1 MVGMQ
6 VSGIP
11 DPDGAADLAEFVRM
25 LEQLRLSMG
34 APPLRDLAHRV
45 GALLRP
51 PRQVSK
57 STLADMFQPGRR
69 RLNQDLVVAVVRA
82 LCPDEDVVRRWS
94 AACVRVH
101 AEAKTG
107 GPAGVFS
114 QLPADLATFTGRQE
128 ELARLITAATSRRDA
143 DSTGAKTVV
152 VSAIEGM
159 AGVGKTQ
166 LAVHAA
172 HELVRGGHFAEVQLH
187 VNLRGFDPDLPPADP
202 SAVLE
207 AFLRQ
212 LAVPAQQIPA
222 GLDER
227 AVMFRDRLRD
237 RHALVLLDNAAD
249 EMQVRDLIPASPT
262 CLVLITSRRSLAGL
276 DGVTPYLLDTF
287 TDAESFDL
295 LARIVGHERVAAEP
309 GAAAR
314 IIDYCD
320 RLPLALSLTA
330 ARLRSRPAW
339 TLAQLADRMEAGRL
353 DALRAGGRSI
363 RPVFDLSYRELTEPL
378 QRVFRLLGQHPGPD
392 FTAAMV
398 AVLADISP
406 SAAEDCLD
414 QLLDENLVRQSTP
427 GRYEFHDLLRAYA
440 VEVAAE
446 SADGDA
452 PAALERLARWFLHS
466 AYRAAQAMKA
476 PVLPELGDGGEAAH
490 LGFDSYAAALAW
502 CDAEHANLEA
512 VHRAAVEKDIYE
524 VTWQLPVVLAHFR
537 HIRFHVASSV
547 VAHGAAVEAARARG
561 DRPVVAWNLLGVS
574 TSLADL
580 SQQGEQEEMIS
591 EALRLYREVQ
601 DSQGEGWALME
612 LGRLYNARGRSAEA
626 VEVLERSIACN
637 GGDQR
642 HVMNCQV
649 NLGVAYYG
657 LGDVEAAYRYTEQ
670 ALTAARAGGEQRAE
684 CILLSNLGDLNLELG
699 RAEGAHDFYTEQQ
712 SVAEQI
718 GNEEQ
723 QGRGLIGL
731 GKAFEA
737 MGRPEQAQ
745 ASWRAAY
752 ELLLGIGSPRVDQ
765 VRALLEKSE
774 AGASAPTAADG

>member
-1 MVGMQ
+1 M
-6 VSGIP
+6 
-11 DPDGAADLAEFVRM
+11 
-25 LEQLRLSMG
+25 
-34 APPLRDLAHRV
+34 
-45 GALLRP
+45 
-51 PRQVSK
+51 
-57 STLADMFQPGRR
+57 
-69 RLNQDLVVAVVRA
+69 
-82 LCPDEDVVRRWS
+82 
-94 AACVRVH
+94 
-101 AEAKTG
+101 
-107 GPAGVFS
+107 
-114 QLPADLATFTGRQE
+114 
-128 ELARLITAATSRRDA
+128 
-143 DSTGAKTVV
+143 
-152 VSAIEGM
+152 
-159 AGVGKTQ
+159 
-166 LAVHAA
+166 
-172 HELVRGGHFAEVQLH
+172 
-187 VNLRGFDPDLPPADP
+187 
-202 SAVLE
+202 
-207 AFLRQ
+207 
-212 LAVPAQQIPA
+212 PAQQIPS

-227 AVMFRDRLRD
+227 AVMFRNQLRN

-287 TDAESFDL
+287 TDTEAFDL
-295 LARIVGHERVAAEP
+295 LARIVGPDRVAAEP
-309 GAAAR
+309 GAATR

-363 RPVFDLSYRELTEPL
+363 RPVFDLSYRELAEPM

-406 SAAEDCLD
+406 SAAEDCLE

-440 VEVAAE
+440 VEVTAE
-446 SADGDA
+446 SDGGDA
-452 PAALERLARWFLHS
+452 PAALERLARWFLHC

-476 PVLPELGDGGEAAH
+476 PVLPELGDGGEAAS
-490 LGFDSYAAALAW
+490 LSFDSYAAALAW

-524 VTWQLPVVLAHFR
+524 VIWQLPVVLAHFR
-537 HIRFHVASSV
+537 NIRFHRVNSV

-561 DRPVVAWNLLGVS
+561 DKTVVAWNLLGAS
-574 TSLADL
+574 TALADL
-580 SQQGEQEEMIS
+580 SRQGEQEEMIS
-591 EALRLYREVQ
+591 EALSLYREVR
-601 DSQGEGWALME
+601 DSRGEGWALLE
-612 LGRLYNARGRSAEA
+612 LGRLHNLRGRSAEA
-626 VEVLERSIACN
+626 IEVLERSIACN
-637 GGDQR
+637 GSDPR
-642 HVMNCQV
+642 HVMICHV

-657 LGDVEAAYRYTEQ
+657 LGDVQSAYRYTEQ
-670 ALTAARAGGEQRAE
+670 ALTAARAVGEQRAE
-684 CILLSNLGDLNLELG
+684 CILLSNLGDLNLDLG

-712 SVAEQI
+712 LVAEQI
-718 GNEEQ
+718 GNEDQ

-752 ELLLGIGSPRVDQ
+752 EMLRGIGSARADQ
-765 VRALLEKSE
+765 VRELLERSG
-774 AGASAPTAADG
+774 AGASVPTAAAG

>member
-1 MVGMQ
+1 VVGTQ

-11 DPDGAADLAEFVRM
+11 DPGKAADLAEFVRM
-25 LEQLRLSMG
+25 LEQLRLSKG
-34 APPLRDLAHRV
+34 APPLRDLAHRAGV
-45 GALLRP
+45 LLRP

-128 ELARLITAATSRRDA
+128 ELARLITAATSQHDA

-227 AVMFRDRLRD
+227 AVMFRNRLRN

-276 DGVTPYLLDTF
+276 DGVTPYMLDIF
-287 TDAESFDL
+287 TDAEAFDL
-295 LARIVGHERVAAEP
+295 LARIVGHDRVAAEP

-363 RPVFDLSYRELTEPL
+363 RPVFDLSYRELAEPL

-398 AVLADISP
+398 AVLADIPP
-406 SAAEDCLD
+406 SAAEDCLE

-440 VEVAAE
+440 VEVTAE

-476 PVLPELGDGGEAAH
+476 PVLPELGDGGEAAS
-490 LGFDSYAAALAW
+490 LRFDSYAAALAW

-512 VHRAAVEKDIYE
+512 VHRAAAEKDIYE

-537 HIRFHVASSV
+537 NIRFHRVNSV

-561 DRPVVAWNLLGVS
+561 DKTVVAWNLLGAS
-574 TSLADL
+574 TALADL
-580 SQQGEQEEMIS
+580 SRQGEQEEMIS
-591 EALRLYREVQ
+591 EALCLYREAR

-612 LGRLYNARGRSAEA
+612 LGRLHNMRGRSAEA
-626 VEVLERSIACN
+626 IEVLERSIACN
-637 GGDQR
+637 GSDPR
-642 HVMNCQV
+642 HVMICHV

-684 CILLSNLGDLNLELG
+684 CILLSNLGDLNLDLG

-712 SVAEQI
+712 LVAEQI

-752 ELLLGIGSPRVDQ
+752 EMLRGIGSPRADQ
-765 VRALLEKSE
+765 VRELLEKSE
-774 AGASAPTAADG
+774 TGVSVPTAAGD

>member
-1 MVGMQ
+1 MVGTQ

-11 DPDGAADLAEFVRM
+11 DPGKAADLAEFVRM
-25 LEQLRLSMG
+25 LEQLRLSTG

-45 GALLRP
+45 GELLRP

-128 ELARLITAATSRRDA
+128 ELARLITAATSRREA
-143 DSTGAKTVV
+143 DGMGAKTVV

-249 EMQVRDLIPASPT
+249 EIQVRDLIPASPR

-287 TDAESFDL
+287 TDAEAFDL
-295 LARIVGHERVAAEP
+295 LARIVGHDRVAAEP

-392 FTAAMV
+392 FTAAMA

-452 PAALERLARWFLHS
+452 AAALERLARWFLHS

-476 PVLPELGDGGEAAH
+476 PVLPELGDGDEAAS
-490 LGFDSYAAALAW
+490 LRFDSYAAALAW
-502 CDAEHANLEA
+502 CDAEHANLDA
-512 VHRAAVEKDIYE
+512 VHRAAAEKDIYE

-537 HIRFHVASSV
+537 HIRFHGANSV
-547 VAHGAAVEAARARG
+547 VAHRAAVEAARARG
-561 DRPVVAWNLLGVS
+561 DRKVVAWNLLGIS

-580 SQQGEQEEMIS
+580 PQQGAQEEMIS
-591 EALRLYREVQ
+591 EALSLYREVR

-612 LGRLYNARGRSAEA
+612 LGRLYNVRGRSAEA
-626 VEVLERSIACN
+626 IEVLELSIACN
-637 GGDQR
+637 GSDPR
-642 HVMNCQV
+642 HVMICQV

-657 LGDVEAAYRYTEQ
+657 VGDVEAAYRYTEQ
-670 ALTAARAGGEQRAE
+670 ALTAARAGGEQRPE

-699 RAEGAHDFYTEQQ
+699 RAEAAHDFYTEQQ
-712 SVAEQI
+712 LVAEQI

-723 QGRGLIGL
+723 RGRGLIGL

-745 ASWRAAY
+745 ASWQAAY
-752 ELLLGIGSPRVDQ
+752 EMLRGIGSPRADQ
-765 VRALLEKSE
+765 VRELLEKSE
-774 AGASAPTAADG
+774 AGASTPTAADG